1 MGRKAQLVN
10 IQNGVTNPQSP
21 EVSLYFNETALSA
34 PGTTIDTN
42 IGWKERGKD
51 GVRSGFGPMGPWE
64 RLPLGTVLKRMFW
77 RAEN

>member
-51 GVRSGFGPMGPWE
+51 RDRDIQRKRKLCKLRQTMI
-64 RLPLGTVLKRMFW
+64 LKRK
-77 RAEN
+77 